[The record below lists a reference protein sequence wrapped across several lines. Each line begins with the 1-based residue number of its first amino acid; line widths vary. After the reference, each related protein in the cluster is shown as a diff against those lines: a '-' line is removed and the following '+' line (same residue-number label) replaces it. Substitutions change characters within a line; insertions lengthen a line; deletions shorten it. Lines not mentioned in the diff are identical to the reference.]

1 MNGEINLSAIPTG
14 VTDSTIPTINTSA
27 IPTGVTDSTI
37 PTINTSAIGT
47 GVTNG
52 AIPTINASSTPTTVI
67 NTASAVPT
75 GVDLGIVGNTGASA
89 GGGSPS
95 VSAGSDAVPG
105 ILYTGIGDG
114 NGHTTPIPPSSYE
127 EAQQYFGAGS
137 GGDTTQA
144 TPGILYT
151 GIGDGEGHTMPIP
164 PSSYEEAGHYGFG
177 TGSDGSDPISH
188 TGSGTGM
195 TPEEEAA
202 FNGKPVEAVVNE
214 GEISHTGSGT
224 GMTPEEEAAF
234 NGKPVEAVVSDEEL
248 AGLGNEPYNPNEE
261 GSEGQHISEPY
272 NPFETSGGA
281 GGGAGSGSASFNL
294 EEFHNDVSRGI
305 SQYEDNLAAF
315 PKIATC
321 CTNIANTVQSED
333 SNLAATLNSLSEIS
347 NALYQKCESIKGQL
361 YSWLNQFVT
370 TTETNEADLQK
381 DLVNYNTE
389 FEGINSELNALV
401 GSSVG
406 NGGAQ

>member
-14 VTDSTIPTINTSA
+14 VTDSTIPVSSPVINSQIPTINTSA

-37 PTINTSAIGT
+37 PTVSAG
-47 GVTNG
+47 
-52 AIPTINASSTPTTVI
+52 SYPTTSIDV
-67 NTASAVPT
+67 TTAVPK
-75 GVDLGIVGNTGASA
+75 SA

-114 NGHTTPIPPSSYE
+114 NGHTMPIPPSSYE

-164 PSSYEEAGHYGFG
+164 PSSYEEAQHYGFG
-177 TGSDGSDPISH
+177 TGSDGSDPIRH

-202 FNGKPVEAVVNE
+202 FNGKPVEAVV
-214 GEISHTGSGT
+214 T
-224 GMTPEEEAAF
+224 
-234 NGKPVEAVVSDEEL
+234 DEEL
-248 AGLGNEPYNPNEE
+248 AGLGSEPYNPNEE

-281 GGGAGSGSASFNL
+281 GGGAGSGSSSFNL
-294 EEFHNDVSRGI
+294 EEFRNDVSRGI